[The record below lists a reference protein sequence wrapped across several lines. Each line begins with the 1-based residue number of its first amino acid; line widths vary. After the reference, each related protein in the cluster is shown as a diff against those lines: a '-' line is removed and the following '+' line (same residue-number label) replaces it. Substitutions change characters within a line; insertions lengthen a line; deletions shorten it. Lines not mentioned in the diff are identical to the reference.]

1 MRHQTNNIADEVQS
15 FKAIAF
21 PKQDRVPCSTA
32 RAAQEELEEGDK
44 DLKLSTR
51 HSRFPEPKLIDW
63 VLGTCQNKTQLGG
76 SISQP
81 SGLRGLVT
89 YALVP
94 QPVRVQWDPKGS
106 GSFWSD
112 RCSIRS
118 GSCDFAGL
126 SMTKSFHHFIFN
138 DPLRCCYQTRLT
150 KIFM

>member
-1 MRHQTNNIADEVQS
+1 MRHQTNNIADEVES

-76 SISQP
+76 SIPQP
-81 SGLRGLVT
+81 SGRIRPGASTSKSPMGPQRIGLF
-89 YALVP
+89 LV
-94 QPVRVQWDPKGS
+94 R
-106 GSFWSD
+106 
-112 RCSIRS
+112 
-118 GSCDFAGL
+118 
-126 SMTKSFHHFIFN
+126 
-138 DPLRCCYQTRLT
+138 
-150 KIFM
+150 